1 MSKRNGPSAREHAAA
16 DDRDTRS
23 SRGGM
28 PTSIPSSR
36 LAPAQ
41 RYSRAEYAKVL
52 ALQDEVSRADTDYQR
67 LRSAYMDIAHR
78 EPTHE
83 VALAMVGADMDR
95 AHARLQALIGL
106 PRLPFTHEPS
116 AVMRREAQ
124 RGSGEKH

>member
-1 MSKRNGPSAREHAAA
+1 MSKSNGPHARAHVNEHDRPGRDA
-16 DDRDTRS
+16 DPRK
-23 SRGGM
+23 
-28 PTSIPSSR
+28 
-36 LAPAQ
+36 AVPA

-52 ALQDEVSRADTDYQR
+52 ALQEEAARADADYQR
-67 LRSAYMDIAHR
+67 LRNAYLDIAQN

-83 VALAMVGADMDR
+83 VALAMIGADMDR

-124 RGSGEKH
+124 RQADEKH